1 MNDKPSPP
9 WFGAVILGCL
19 ALAAVWIL
27 TYTLSPLP
35 GQHALGGW
43 NYAIVGILLGL
54 FIGLSMRWHGDPLEK
69 ARQEAR
75 AARRARARAEQGGG
89 RSAAGNAQ

>member
-19 ALAAVWIL
+19 ALATVWIL

-43 NYAIVGILLGL
+43 NYAIVGAFLGL
-54 FIGLSMRWHGDPLEK
+54 FIG
-69 ARQEAR
+69 
-75 AARRARARAEQGGG
+75 
-89 RSAAGNAQ
+89 